1 MKPLSGWE
9 DKLRQFA
16 APIIIIA
23 AAAGLVLG
31 AVVPQIGK
39 IRTDRQTLNDA
50 AAAAAALET
59 KAAVLEAIDSRAQA
73 DDLEKAVEAVPL
85 WEPYIQSLRLVETL
99 LARQGM
105 VASQFKVDTENQALS
120 LKFMVSGTMDKIQNF
135 LDDVNRAL
143 PVSGVETVEALR
155 LTDGRDYRA
164 AAEIKVY
171 FSRAPTTIGR
181 AGDPL
186 PVMTAQQQGV
196 LKRLNEFEPLGPAEA
211 GVQEPAREPA
221 ERLFPL

>member
-16 APIIIIA
+16 APIIIMA

-31 AVVPQIGK
+31 AVVPQIGR

-85 WEPYIQSLRLVETL
+85 WEPYVQSLRLVEAL

-105 VASQFKVDTENQALS
+105 VASQLKVDTEKQALS

-135 LDDVNRAL
+135 LDDINRAL
-143 PVSGVETVEALR
+143 PISGVGTVEALR
-155 LTDGRDYRA
+155 LTDSQDYRA

-171 FSRAPTTIGR
+171 FSRAPATIGR
-181 AGDPL
+181 AADPL
-186 PVMTAQQQGV
+186 PVMTAQQQAV

-211 GVQEPAREPA
+211 GVQEPAGEAA